1 MSSFRNKLHLK
12 PLDARTNY
20 KKNAN
25 VYNQTTLFDLLSNT
39 CKIQTLRIKALHGF
53 AGCLSTSDNMKA
65 QNDVQST

>member
-53 AGCLSTSDNMKA
+53 EGPK
-65 QNDVQST
+65 